1 MGALLFQ
8 GTPIAHGFAE
18 ALSPLPGAGALS
30 NKDFETGYGG
40 TYTVGAAMVSAGGSL
55 VFGVDR
61 RLTDAEAKKLV
72 LHVCGEAY
80 SFSDASYDAG
90 THRYTWSGA
99 GLDWSSL
106 TSRTLRLSGPSD
118 TTPPALRSSPLP
130 RILATVSDLAVVI
143 FDEVIDHDS
152 LPPTSAFSVSADGDR
167 VSVTRIA
174 GEGVVMD
181 LYLSTVIRQGQTVV
195 LTYTDPTSGDDANAI
210 QDQAGNDAA
219 SFTIT
224 LQNRSTVTGVPGKPA
239 ISGTARVGETLT
251 ASPGDIDDPNGVTQ
265 AVYTYQ
271 WIRVDGNRDRDISG
285 ATGEA
290 YTLVGA
296 DEGKPIRVR
305 ASFVDDG
312 GNAETRTSG
321 PTEAVAVSVTAPRIT
336 IAPERPKATGRFDFI
351 YYTLTREGS
360 TSQAATV
367 TVTLEPPAGND
378 WEIDA
383 DKIDHEVTFGA
394 GEATKTLVI
403 LLKSAGFPHGVGF
416 SNSAT
421 ASGTLG
427 ARLGR
432 LTGYDTTDTAEVEVV
447 VVPDPMWIARL
458 TQPAYVFI
466 EDARPVPATV
476 IEVEAASAAMPAPS
490 RGPNGAELIEVSFS
504 TDDLTGDGAAT
515 QLADYLPVSAMV
527 PVRASQFRAGPDG
540 VQRGQVAFSYFIPVQ
555 NSEPEGAERLLF
567 VIERAPIVGIGQIHM
582 EGPDGSRGR
591 AGARYPV
598 TIVEANTPATG
609 APGISGSGRAGE
621 TLRATT
627 DAIADI
633 DGVAGAAYRYRWI
646 RVDGAHETR
655 IGADSALYGPVAADI
670 GKRVRVE
677 VRFTDDLGFAE
688 GPLASREVA
697 IHAAMPPRVCPAP
710 GSPGPGRVRLWEGAV
725 GVGAVQVFKVPI
737 AYGYY
742 EGDPVLSPGGTLSP
756 GEVSIGGEAYAVEG
770 VYASTAGQLV
780 FNLDGALSAM
790 ERAGLVLHVCGETY
804 AFADAAHDPA
814 TDAYSWRNA
823 GLDWSGVAERTVS
836 LSTTRSPATG
846 RPGIEGTGRI
856 GETLTATTD
865 DIADPDGLTG
875 VEFSYQWVRIDAG
888 TGTDIAGATE
898 RTYTVTAED
907 VFKAVRVR
915 VGFTDDRSIAEEV
928 TSAAFSIGNT
938 PATGVPELRGS
949 ARVGRSMQAHTGGIV
964 DPDGLT
970 NAAFSYRWVRID
982 GTTETEVATGSRN
995 YRAVAADEGTRIRVE
1010 VTFTDD
1016 LGTAEGPFA
1025 STPATVLDASPPP
1038 STQQRLHRARPRR
1051 AGGDL
1056 EPENRPVCGWQSHR
1070 DRFVGGPG
1078 QRPQPELPDRYGCG
1092 VHHRRRCCGLRG
1104 QQQRADRVQPEPG
1117 SRGVA
1122 RRGARPA

>member
-1 MGALLFQ
+1 M
-8 GTPIAHGFAE
+8 
-18 ALSPLPGAGALS
+18 
-30 NKDFETGYGG
+30 
-40 TYTVGAAMVSAGGSL
+40 
-55 VFGVDR
+55 
-61 RLTDAEAKKLV
+61 
-72 LHVCGEAY
+72 
-80 SFSDASYDAG
+80 
-90 THRYTWSGA
+90 
-99 GLDWSSL
+99 
-106 TSRTLRLSGPSD
+106 
-118 TTPPALRSSPLP
+118 
-130 RILATVSDLAVVI
+130 
-143 FDEVIDHDS
+143 
-152 LPPTSAFSVSADGDR
+152 
-167 VSVTRIA
+167 
-174 GEGVVMD
+174 
-181 LYLSTVIRQGQTVV
+181 
-195 LTYTDPTSGDDANAI
+195 
-210 QDQAGNDAA
+210 
-219 SFTIT
+219 
-224 LQNRSTVTGVPGKPA
+224 
-239 ISGTARVGETLT
+239 
-251 ASPGDIDDPNGVTQ
+251 
-265 AVYTYQ
+265 
-271 WIRVDGNRDRDISG
+271 
-285 ATGEA
+285 
-290 YTLVGA
+290 
-296 DEGKPIRVR
+296 
-305 ASFVDDG
+305 
-312 GNAETRTSG
+312 
-321 PTEAVAVSVTAPRIT
+321 
-336 IAPERPKATGRFDFI
+336 
-351 YYTLTREGS
+351 
-360 TSQAATV
+360 
-367 TVTLEPPAGND
+367 
-378 WEIDA
+378 
-383 DKIDHEVTFGA
+383 
-394 GEATKTLVI
+394 
-403 LLKSAGFPHGVGF
+403 
-416 SNSAT
+416 
-421 ASGTLG
+421 
-427 ARLGR
+427 
-432 LTGYDTTDTAEVEVV
+432 
-447 VVPDPMWIARL
+447 PD
-458 TQPAYVFI
+458 
-466 EDARPVPATV
+466 
-476 IEVEAASAAMPAPS
+476 
-490 RGPNGAELIEVSFS
+490 
-504 TDDLTGDGAAT
+504 
-515 QLADYLPVSAMV
+515 
-527 PVRASQFRAGPDG
+527 
-540 VQRGQVAFSYFIPVQ
+540 
-555 NSEPEGAERLLF
+555 SEPEGAERLLF
-567 VIERAPIVGIGQIHM
+567 LIERAPIVGIGQIHM

-846 RPGIEGTGRI
+846 MPGIEGTGRI

-888 TGTDIAGATE
+888 TGTDIAGATGE
-898 RTYTVTAED
+898 TYTVTAED

-1038 STQQRLHRARPRR
+1038 STNSQCTAPDLAGRVVIWNQRISLFAGGNRIGTGSLVGQGSVPSPNFRIGTAAAYTIDGAAADSGGSSNGRIEFSLNRALAASHAEALVLHDCDEPFAFADAVYAESGHTYRWPAAGANWQGTSFARTLRLSVPGNSAATGAPVVTGTARVGATLSALTHAIADVDGRAGASFTYQWVRVDGATETDIAGATASTYELVAADAGKQVKVKVSFTDDSGNEEELTGPAFPRSATIAAAPVPMEPGDLLSATLTAKSFFTADVGCGSGDGTTGCANTDVLTDNDFDIGTTTHTITQLTVDGGTITLRLNIGLSDADEGTHSLEVTEGATTSTLKFSDGTTSVPNEYEWSGTGQSWSAGDSVTVKVVSVPPDTTPPEVNEALANRVGRTGTVFVLGFSEYIDQVNRAPASALVVTADGSPVTVAEVVQDFGKDSHFPYLLSHPPGPGGYGHLHRPDLRRRRQRDPGRSRQRRGELHRIGPQRLHRHRRPGQ
-1051 AGGDL
+1051 AGGT
-1056 EPENRPVCGWQSHR
+1056 
-1070 DRFVGGPG
+1070 
-1078 QRPQPELPDRYGCG
+1078 
-1092 VHHRRRCCGLRG
+1092 
-1104 QQQRADRVQPEPG
+1104 
-1117 SRGVA
+1117 
-1122 RRGARPA
+1122 